1 MLTAAVVAMI
11 VVPVAF
17 LALARRQIV
26 PQKAYR
32 RVRVRPDA

>member
-1 MLTAAVVAMI
+1 MLTAAVVAML
-11 VVPVAF
+11 VVPVVF
-17 LALARRQIV
+17 LALARRQIA

>member
-1 MLTAAVVAMI
+1 MLTAAVVAMLI
-11 VVPVAF
+11 VPVVF
-17 LALARRQIV
+17 LALARRHA